1 MVENRE
7 KILIV
12 GGGIAG
18 LTAAL
23 ELAGQGFP
31 SLLVEQ
37 REELGGWA
45 GTYTC
50 KAVDGRC
57 QKCGACLVTDAIK
70 EVRETAGIEISLQ
83 TSVLGLRR
91 DEEGFQGRFKN
102 EEGEMSGRFSAVMLC
117 HGFEPFD
124 PAKKSNLGYGRISNL
139 ITGLELEE
147 MLKETGDAVRPSDGK
162 SPRDLAFVQCV
173 GSRNPSLGR
182 GYCSQVCCGYA
193 LRMARQ
199 IKANHP
205 ATRITFFYMDVQT
218 FGRDFPRLFSELRDD
233 IYWIREIPGDFY
245 QAQGDRVGVTVED
258 DGEIEDLAFDLMV
271 LSIGMG
277 PSDTDRSFEKWLDLR
292 RGPEGFLASP
302 VEGGVFLA
310 GSAGGPMTIPDTI
323 AHTKATVNHLTVYL
337 EDRV

>member
-1 MVENRE
+1 MKNRE
-7 KILIV
+7 RILIV

-23 ELAGQGFP
+23 ELARQGLP

-37 REELGGWA
+37 REQVGGWA

-57 QKCGACLVTDAIK
+57 QKCGVCLVTDAVK
-70 EVRETAGIEISLQ
+70 EVQETREIEISLQ
-83 TSVLGLRR
+83 TSVLDLRR
-91 DEEGFQGRFKN
+91 DGGAFLGRFKKG
-102 EEGEMSGRFSAVMLC
+102 EGETSGRFSAVMLC

-124 PAKKSNLGYGRISNL
+124 PRQKSNLGYGRISNL
-139 ITGLELEE
+139 VTGQELEE
-147 MLKETGDAVRPSDGK
+147 MLKEKGGPVRPSDGK

-193 LRMARQ
+193 LRMAKQ

-205 ATRITFFYMDVQT
+205 ATRITFFYMDIQT
-218 FGRDFPRLFSELRDD
+218 FGRDFPRLFFELRDD

-245 QAQGDRVGVTVED
+245 QAEGERVGVTVED
-258 DGEIEDLAFDLMV
+258 EGEIEDLAFDLMV
-271 LSIGMG
+271 LSVGMG
-277 PSDTDRSFEKWLDLR
+277 PSDNERAFEEWLDLR
-292 RGPEGFLASP
+292 RGQEGFLVSP
-302 VEGGVFLA
+302 GEGGIFLA
-310 GSAGGPMTIPDTI
+310 GSASGPMTIPHTI
-323 AHTKATVNHLTVYL
+323 AHTKATVSQVTDYL
-337 EDRV
+337 EERV